1 MLKSPLFLLMSLVTL
16 NNVYGQ
22 LSQYQGFVFDSETK
36 KPIEFASVSVLG
48 KDSSIVAG
56 TVTDE
61 NGKFQVK
68 SERGNSSVLRF
79 QFMGY
84 ESLDFKPGEKSG
96 NIPAIYL
103 TASVSTLN
111 EITVNGERK
120 TQTIQIDKQVFDTKQ
135 FQNAANGTGL
145 DLISRLPSVTVNVEG
160 EILLRGSASFL
171 VLIDGKPTQRTAS
184 EALAQLPANVIE
196 KIELIT
202 SPSAKYDADG
212 KAGIVNI
219 ITKKDQIIG
228 WSLVANGMTGGQEP
242 LRYGS
247 DFSANYTGSKASFFV
262 GADYRRFDIEGF
274 RIGEIRTLLKDSLTF
289 LPSEGIRN
297 YKDYQFGIRSG
308 FTYMPTKREVL
319 NVNWYMGEK
328 QTDRTANLHYEE
340 FVKTGSSIR
349 LLDPSFGSPFRRF
362 FNQNLYVRK
371 GNFQT
376 VNADYTRSF
385 ANKGK
390 ITMLGVFE
398 YSVLGGPLNNV
409 DENEDNNQI
418 SLHER
423 SEERSPLT
431 AIRWQMDYQ
440 KPLGDNKKL
449 ELGYQFRSVHHSGDF
464 IFENLNLKSKSWELN
479 PEFNDKMD
487 LRQQIFAWYA
497 NLNGALSKW
506 NYNVGLRAEYMDR
519 LLTHRLGKEPFVYE
533 KLNLF
538 PSIQFLR
545 SFENAQS
552 LRIAYNRRIDR
563 PTTKLMSPFKNH
575 RHAETIELGDPNL
588 KPELAEVFEVAFSK
602 TWSKVEIS
610 AIAYFNY
617 TKDKVFRVNDIYSRT
632 ILWRTYTNA
641 GTAISSGLETSLN
654 IKLTSWWKLYA
665 SGNIFQF
672 YVRGNPNGI
681 ETTQQ
686 SLNFNANG
694 NTSLDLSKNLRFQ
707 WDATYIGRSV
717 TPQGADSDYFLSN
730 MGLKYNLKG
739 NKGNV
744 GLQVQNVFNTNI
756 QTIVTQ
762 ASNFYSTT
770 DYIKYDRIIM
780 LSVGL
785 RLNDGG
791 RKNKILKTEYGEKDF

>member
-1 MLKSPLFLLMSLVTL
+1 MLKSPLFLLISLVIL

-22 LSQYQGFVFDSETK
+22 LSQYQGIVFDSETR

-48 KDSSIVAG
+48 KDSAIVVG
-56 TVTDE
+56 TVTDV
-61 NGKFQVK
+61 NGKFQIK
-68 SERGNSSVLRF
+68 SERGNISIFRF

-84 ESLDFKPGEKSG
+84 ESLDFKPGEKTG
-96 NIPAIYL
+96 NLPAIYL
-103 TASVSTLN
+103 TASVSTLE
-111 EITVNGERK
+111 EITVSGERK
-120 TQTIQIDKQVFDTKQ
+120 TQTVQIDKQIFDTKQ

-145 DLISRLPSVTVNVEG
+145 DLISRLPSVTINVEG

-171 VLIDGKPTQRTAS
+171 VLIDGKLTQRTAS
-184 EALAQLPANVIE
+184 DALAQIPANAIE

-202 SPSAKYDADG
+202 SPSARYDADG

-219 ITKKDQIIG
+219 ITKKDQLIG
-228 WSLVANGMTGGQEP
+228 WSLIANGMSGGNEP
-242 LRYGS
+242 LRYIS
-247 DFSANYTGSKASFFV
+247 DFLANYTGSKGSFFV

-308 FTYMPTKREVL
+308 VSYSPGKNDIF

-340 FVKTGSSIR
+340 FLKIGNNTD
-349 LLDPSFGSPFRRF
+349 LFNPSFGSPVRRF
-362 FNQNLYVRK
+362 FNQNLFVRT

-376 VNADYTRSF
+376 VNADYTRNF
-385 ANKGK
+385 ANKSK
-390 ITMLGVFE
+390 VTVLGVYEF
-398 YSVLGGPLNNV
+398 SVLGGPLNNI
-409 DENEDNNQI
+409 DENNKQI

-423 SEERSPLT
+423 SEEKSPLT
-431 AIRWQMDYQ
+431 ALRWQIDYQ
-440 KPLGDNKKL
+440 KALTDNKKL

-464 IFENLNLKSKSWELN
+464 VFENLNIASQKWELD
-479 PEFNDKMD
+479 PAFNDNMD
-487 LRQQIFAWYA
+487 LRQQIHAAYA
-497 NLNGALSKW
+497 NLNGSLTKW
-506 NYNVGLRAEYMDR
+506 NYNIGLRAEYMDR
-519 LLTHRLGKEPFVYE
+519 ILTHLLGEAPFIYK
-533 KLNLF
+533 KLNFF
-538 PSIQFLR
+538 PSVQFLR
-545 SFENAQS
+545 SFKNAQT

-588 KPELAEVFEVAFSK
+588 RPELAEVFEVAFSK
-602 TWSKVEIS
+602 TWSKVELS

-617 TKDKVFRVNDIYSRT
+617 IKDKVFRVNDIYSRT

-641 GTAISSGLETSLN
+641 GTAISSGMEASASV
-654 IKLTSWWKLYA
+654 KLISWWKLYA
-665 SGNIFQF
+665 SGNIFRF
-672 YVRGNPNGI
+672 YVKGNPNGI
-681 ETTQQ
+681 ETIQK

-694 NTSLDLSKNLRFQ
+694 NTSVDLSKNLRFQ
-707 WDATYIGRSV
+707 WDATYIGRTV
-717 TPQGADSDYFLSN
+717 TTQGADSDYFLSN
-730 MGLKYNLKG
+730 MGLKYSFKG

-762 ASNFYSTT
+762 ASNFYSST

-780 LSVGL
+780 LSAGI

-791 RKNKILKTEYGEKDF
+791 RKNKIIKTEYGEKEF

>member
-1 MLKSPLFLLMSLVTL
+1 MLKSPLFLLISLVIL

-22 LSQYQGFVFDSETK
+22 SSQYQGIVFDSETR

-48 KDSSIVAG
+48 KDSAIVAG
-56 TVTDE
+56 TVTDV
-61 NGKFQVK
+61 NGKFQIK
-68 SERGNSSVLRF
+68 SERGNISIFRF

-84 ESLDFKPGEKSG
+84 ESLDFKPGEKTG
-96 NIPAIYL
+96 NLPAIYL
-103 TASVSTLN
+103 TASVSTLE
-111 EITVNGERK
+111 EITVSGERK
-120 TQTIQIDKQVFDTKQ
+120 TQTVQIDKQIFDTKQ

-184 EALAQLPANVIE
+184 DALAQIPANAIE

-202 SPSAKYDADG
+202 SPSARYDADG

-219 ITKKDQIIG
+219 ITKKDQLIG
-228 WSLVANGMTGGQEP
+228 WSLIANGMSGGNEP

-247 DFSANYTGSKASFFV
+247 DFLANYTGSKGSFFV

-308 FTYMPTKREVL
+308 VSYTPGKNDIF

-340 FVKTGSSIR
+340 FLKIGNNTD
-349 LLDPSFGSPFRRF
+349 LFNPSFGSPVRRF
-362 FNQNLYVRK
+362 FNQNLFVRT

-376 VNADYTRSF
+376 VNADYTRNF
-385 ANKGK
+385 ANKSK
-390 ITMLGVFE
+390 VTVLGVYEF
-398 YSVLGGPLNNV
+398 SVLGGPLNNI
-409 DENEDNNQI
+409 DENEDNKQI

-423 SEERSPLT
+423 SDEKSPLT
-431 AIRWQMDYQ
+431 ALRWQIDYQ
-440 KPLGDNKKL
+440 KALTDNKKL

-464 IFENLNLKSKSWELN
+464 VFENLNIASQKWELD
-479 PEFNDKMD
+479 PAFNDNMD
-487 LRQQIFAWYA
+487 LRQQINAAYA
-497 NLNGALSKW
+497 NLNGSLTKW
-506 NYNVGLRAEYMDR
+506 NYNIGLRAEYMDR
-519 LLTHRLGKEPFVYE
+519 ILTHLLGEAPFIYK
-533 KLNLF
+533 KLNFF
-538 PSIQFLR
+538 PSVQFLR
-545 SFENAQS
+545 SFKNAQS
-552 LRIAYNRRIDR
+552 LRISYNRRIDR

-588 KPELAEVFEVAFSK
+588 RPELAEVFEVAFSK
-602 TWSKVEIS
+602 TWSKVELS

-641 GTAISSGLETSLN
+641 GTAISSGMEASASV
-654 IKLTSWWKLYA
+654 KLTSWWKLYA
-665 SGNIFQF
+665 SGNIFRF
-672 YVRGNPNGI
+672 YVKGNPNGI
-681 ETTQQ
+681 ETIQK

-694 NTSLDLSKNLRFQ
+694 NTSVDLSKNLRFQ
-707 WDATYIGRSV
+707 WDATYIGRTV
-717 TPQGADSDYFLSN
+717 TTQGADSDYFLSN
-730 MGLKYNLKG
+730 MGLKYSFKG

-744 GLQVQNVFNTNI
+744 GIQVQNVFNTNI
-756 QTIVTQ
+756 QTIVTL

-770 DYIKYDRIIM
+770 DYIKYDRLVM
-780 LSVGL
+780 LSAGI

-791 RKNKILKTEYGEKDF
+791 RKNKIIKTEYGEKEF

>member
-1 MLKSPLFLLMSLVTL
+1 MLKSPLFLLMSLVTF

-103 TASVSTLN
+103 TASVSTLE
-111 EITVNGERK
+111 EIIVNGERK

-228 WSLVANGMTGGQEP
+228 WSFVANGMTGGREP

-274 RIGEIRTLLKDSLTF
+274 RIGEIRTVLKDSLTF

-308 FTYMPTKREVL
+308 LTYTPTKREVL

-328 QTDRTANLHYEE
+328 QTDRKPICIMRNL
-340 FVKTGSSIR
+340 
-349 LLDPSFGSPFRRF
+349 
-362 FNQNLYVRK
+362 
-371 GNFQT
+371 
-376 VNADYTRSF
+376 
-385 ANKGK
+385 
-390 ITMLGVFE
+390 
-398 YSVLGGPLNNV
+398 
-409 DENEDNNQI
+409 
-418 SLHER
+418 
-423 SEERSPLT
+423 
-431 AIRWQMDYQ
+431 
-440 KPLGDNKKL
+440 
-449 ELGYQFRSVHHSGDF
+449 
-464 IFENLNLKSKSWELN
+464 
-479 PEFNDKMD
+479 
-487 LRQQIFAWYA
+487 
-497 NLNGALSKW
+497 
-506 NYNVGLRAEYMDR
+506 
-519 LLTHRLGKEPFVYE
+519 
-533 KLNLF
+533 
-538 PSIQFLR
+538 
-545 SFENAQS
+545 
-552 LRIAYNRRIDR
+552 
-563 PTTKLMSPFKNH
+563 
-575 RHAETIELGDPNL
+575 
-588 KPELAEVFEVAFSK
+588 
-602 TWSKVEIS
+602 
-610 AIAYFNY
+610 
-617 TKDKVFRVNDIYSRT
+617 
-632 ILWRTYTNA
+632 
-641 GTAISSGLETSLN
+641 
-654 IKLTSWWKLYA
+654 
-665 SGNIFQF
+665 
-672 YVRGNPNGI
+672 
-681 ETTQQ
+681 
-686 SLNFNANG
+686 
-694 NTSLDLSKNLRFQ
+694 
-707 WDATYIGRSV
+707 
-717 TPQGADSDYFLSN
+717 
-730 MGLKYNLKG
+730 
-739 NKGNV
+739 
-744 GLQVQNVFNTNI
+744 
-756 QTIVTQ
+756 
-762 ASNFYSTT
+762 
-770 DYIKYDRIIM
+770 
-780 LSVGL
+780 
-785 RLNDGG
+785 
-791 RKNKILKTEYGEKDF
+791 